1 MTLTIQFRVQA
12 DGKRIGRK
20 RREYRLDGKVI
31 SAEQAQELMQNPD
44 VKIVDKTDPAYI
56 TLAYPD
62 NSTLNAIAHT
72 YESKIFYRTVSDAL
86 TALREVEMY
95 LPEFV
100 IDHSVLVEGGV
111 FASNKD
117 GDTLK
122 LYDDRLE
129 VFKKRDGTT
138 TVYTFDIAESRFIK
152 ELQKVG
158 DTETFEITG
167 DSGITYKFGKDYELL
182 TRDEETVQ
190 GVETLT
196 NYIFNRRKSAKNK
209 ARAA

>member
-1 MTLTIQFRVQA
+1 MTLTIQFRVQQ

-31 SAEQAQELMQNPD
+31 SAEQAQELMKNPD
-44 VKIVDKTDPAYI
+44 VEVIDKTFITPA
-56 TLAYPD
+56 D
-62 NSTLNAIAHT
+62 FMSVVNSTLEAVAYT
-72 YESKIFYRTVSDAL
+72 YEEKIFYRAVSDAL
-86 TALREVEMY
+86 TAIKEVEKF

-100 IDHSVLVEGGV
+100 INHKVIVEGGI
-111 FASNKD
+111 FAANCD

-129 VFKKRDGTT
+129 VFKKSDGTV

-158 DTETFEITG
+158 NAETFEITG

-182 TRDEETVQ
+182 PRDIEPIHE
-190 GVETLT
+190 VETLT
-196 NYIFNRRKSAKNK
+196 NYIFNRRKSAQK

>member
-1 MTLTIQFRVQA
+1 MTLTIQFRVQQ

-31 SAEQAQELMQNPD
+31 SAEQAQELMKNPD
-44 VKIVDKTDPAYI
+44 VEVIDKTFITPA
-56 TLAYPD
+56 D
-62 NSTLNAIAHT
+62 FMSVVNSTLEAVAYT
-72 YESKIFYRTVSDAL
+72 YEEKIFYRTVSDAL
-86 TALREVEMY
+86 TALKEIEKF

-100 IDHSVLVEGGV
+100 INHNVVVEGGV

-129 VFKKRDGTT
+129 VFKKSDGTT
-138 TVYTFDIAESRFIK
+138 MVYTFDIAESRFIK
-152 ELQKVG
+152 ELKKVG
-158 DTETFEITG
+158 NAETFEIKG
-167 DSGITYKFGKDYELL
+167 DSGTVYTFSKCYELL
-182 TRDEETVQ
+182 ARTIDEPVTT
-190 GVETLT
+190 GETLSH
-196 NYIFNRRKSAKNK
+196 YVYSRRKSANK